1 MLGAVEGSMFTSHP
15 TEIGPYRVLEVLGQG
30 GVGNVYLVQQHE
42 PFRRKAALKLIKLG
56 MDTREVLVRFA
67 QERQMLA
74 SMNHPNIAKVFDA
87 GQTETG
93 RPYFVMEYVAGE
105 PITDYCDR
113 HRLDVRERLE
123 LFATVCRA
131 IQHAHQRGILHR
143 DVKPSN
149 ILVASQDGRHVPM
162 VIDFGLAKVLR
173 TEPASANLL
182 TREGQFLGTP
192 RYMSPEQIELPS
204 DEIDTR
210 ADVYSLGVVLFE
222 LIVGEPP
229 YERHITDGGLPK
241 LLRSIREEESTRP
254 STRLTQHRKDG
265 AEIAAKR
272 RTDRAALLAQVRGDL
287 DWIVVKALERDRDR
301 RYQSAAELANDVDRY
316 LRREPITARPPS
328 ASYRAE
334 RFVRRNPLV
343 VGALLA
349 AVLALVLGSGLSLYW
364 FWRANNLREPK
375 VALMQMCEYIRTD
388 VSRAHLWFEEIIAN
402 DPSQDLERDVLVPL
416 NSAAARVANALEG
429 TTPSK
434 EQPAAHDPTRAE
446 QLGRL
451 RGHIDHFLAVTMERW
466 RTKDDA
472 GRIGGK
478 LDQQYDAI
486 YEEILAVCSQ
496 IASELNES
504 SSGEWKRAAQAAIAV
519 NGAVILL
526 LVAAS
531 GVTLRFWIKR
541 G

>member
-1 MLGAVEGSMFTSHP
+1 MLGVIEEPVFASHP

-87 GQTETG
+87 GQTDTG
-93 RPYFVMEYVAGE
+93 RPFFVMEYVAGE

-113 HRLDVRERLE
+113 HKLTVEERLG
-123 LFATVCRA
+123 LFAVVCRA

-149 ILVASQDGRHVPM
+149 VLVSSQEGRHVPM

-204 DEIDTR
+204 DQVDTR

-229 YERHITDGGLPK
+229 YERPITDGGLPK
-241 LLRSIREEESTRP
+241 LLRAVKEEESTRP
-254 STRLTQHRKDG
+254 STRLTRLRKDG
-265 AEIAAKR
+265 AEVAEKR
-272 RTDRAALLAQVRGDL
+272 RTDRSALLAQVKGDL

-301 RYQSAAELANDVDRY
+301 RYQSAAELANDVERY
-316 LRREPITARPPS
+316 LRREPIAARPPS
-328 ASYRAE
+328 AAYRME
-334 RFVRRNPLV
+334 RFVRRNPLA
-343 VGALLA
+343 VGGLLV
-349 AVLALVLGSGLSLYW
+349 AVLALVIGSASST
-364 FWRANNLREPK
+364 FWYLRANRSRELRDDLNQALVK
-375 VALMQMCEYIRTD
+375 VDKD
-388 VSRAHLWFEEIIAN
+388 VGNAHLWFEEAIFG
-402 DPSQDLERDVLVPL
+402 DKTLDVDRDVLTPL
-416 NSAAARVANALEG
+416 SEATKVITTAIDGPAAVTGPLAEG
-429 TTPSK
+429 TPDV
-434 EQPAAHDPTRAE
+434 PD
-446 QLGRL
+446 QLERL
-451 RGHIDHFLAVTMERW
+451 RDELGLFMGVTGERW
-466 RTKDDA
+466 RDKDV
-472 GRIGGK
+472 GRIGGE
-478 LDQQYDAI
+478 LDQEYDAI
-486 YEEILAVCSQ
+486 YLRIQALCSEITGDLDQAN
-496 IASELNES
+496 AA
-504 SSGEWKRAAQAAIAV
+504 EWEQAAGAAIAV
-519 NGAVILL
+519 NAAFLALL
-526 LVAAS
+526 LVGS
-531 GVTLRFWIKR
+531 GVVVRFWLKR
-541 G
+541 S

>member
-1 MLGAVEGSMFTSHP
+1 MFTSHP
-15 TEIGPYRVLEVLGQG
+15 SEIGPYRVLEVLGQG
-30 GVGNVYLVQQHE
+30 GVGHVYLVQQRE

-93 RPYFVMEYVAGE
+93 RPYFVMEYVPGE

-113 HRLDVRERLE
+113 HRLSVRERLE
-123 LFATVCRA
+123 VFVVACRA

-149 ILVASQDGRHVPM
+149 LLVSSQEGRHVPM

-173 TEPASANLL
+173 TEAESANLL
-182 TREGQFLGTP
+182 TRAGQFLGTP

-229 YERHITDGGLPK
+229 YERHVTDGGLPK

-254 STRLTQHRKDG
+254 STRLTHLAKD
-265 AEIAAKR
+265 AAAIADKR

-287 DWIVVKALERDRDR
+287 DWIAVKVLERDRER
-301 RYQSAAELANDVDRY
+301 RYSSAAELADDVERF
-316 LRREPITARPPS
+316 LRKEPILARPPS
-328 ASYRAE
+328 PAYRME
-334 RFVRRNPLV
+334 RFVRRNPLA

-349 AVLALVLGSGLSLYW
+349 VVLALVLGSFSSALWYK
-364 FWRANNLREPK
+364 RANDSRDAK
-375 VALMQMCEYIRTD
+375 AALMQVCETIRND
-388 VSRAHLWFEEIIAN
+388 VANAHLSFEEAIAN
-402 DPSQDLERDVLVPL
+402 DETRDVEQDVLLPLERSIGAVERALGGSGSSPGSGQARGTATAAKL
-416 NSAAARVANALEG
+416 SALRFELERMV
-429 TTPSK
+429 
-434 EQPAAHDPTRAE
+434 EVTR
-446 QLGRL
+446 QRW
-451 RGHIDHFLAVTMERW
+451 ER
-466 RTKDDA
+466 RDDE
-472 GRIGGK
+472 GRIGGP
-478 LDQQYDAI
+478 LDQEYDGI
-486 YEEILAVCSQ
+486 YGDILALCS
-496 IASELNES
+496 AVVAELER
-504 SSGEWKRAAQAAIAV
+504 SGTADWKRAAQSAIAV
-519 NGAVILL
+519 NLGVL
-526 LVAAS
+526 LVLLAAS
-531 GVTLRFWIKR
+531 AVALRFWLKR
-541 G
+541 A